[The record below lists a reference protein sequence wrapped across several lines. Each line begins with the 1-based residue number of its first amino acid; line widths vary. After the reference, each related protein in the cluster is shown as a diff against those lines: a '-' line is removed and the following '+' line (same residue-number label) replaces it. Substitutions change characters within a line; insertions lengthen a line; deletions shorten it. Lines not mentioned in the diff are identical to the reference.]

1 VIVKAEREAG
11 PDPEEA
17 YWRRE
22 RKEKNPPKYIV
33 TAKRWKDGQKYQM
46 TRKEIEIKRKE
57 AHGKVRFITT
67 YEYHK
72 MEGNNDEMG
81 DPSKYL

>member
-1 VIVKAEREAG
+1 
-11 PDPEEA
+11 
-17 YWRRE
+17 
-22 RKEKNPPKYIV
+22 
-33 TAKRWKDGQKYQM
+33 M

-57 AHGKVRFITT
+57 AHGKTRFITT

-72 MEGNNDEMG
+72 MEGNNDEMD